1 MINLLKTILMVAL
14 SASLTVVLANNHCC
28 LPNDFVYLKN
38 IDSSIQQDIR
48 YAGYHNFVGRPIDGY
63 NVGECILTRRAAVAL
78 KAVQADLRKLGLEL
92 KVYDCYRPTRA
103 VRDFMQ
109 WSKNPNDQI
118 MKKEF
123 YPNVNKK
130 DFFKLGYVASQSGHS
145 RGSTMDL
152 TIVKTPLAT
161 QAHYKVGQPFNACT
175 DDYIHRFHDNS
186 IDMGTG
192 FDCMDEKSHND
203 VKNISEIAYHNR
215 MLLKHVMEKQGFVA
229 YEPEWWHFT
238 LKNEPYPNRYF
249 DCEINEKIK

>member
-1 MINLLKTILMVAL
+1 MNNQFKTILMVIL
-14 SASLTVVLANNHCC
+14 IINSTVVLANNKGC

-48 YAGYHNFVGRPIDGY
+48 YAGYHNFLGRPIDGY
-63 NVGECILTRRAAVAL
+63 SAGECILTRRAALAL
-78 KAVQADLRKLGLEL
+78 RAVQTDLRKSGLSL

-109 WSKNPNDQI
+109 WSKNTNDQR

-152 TIVKTPLAT
+152 TIVKTPLAA
-161 QAHYKVGQPFNACT
+161 QAHYKVGQPLKACT
-175 DDYIHRFHDNS
+175 NDYAHRYHDNS

-203 VKNISEIAYHNR
+203 AKNIAQIAYRNR
-215 MLLKHVMEKQGFVA
+215 MFLKHMMEKQGFVA

-249 DCEINEKIK
+249 DCEINRQIK